1 MSAPTC
7 SSCGASNADGLV
19 YCASCGALMEK
30 SSPAAST
37 GSNAAALAK
46 RRSIRVEA
54 DRPPAPGL
62 FSRIKALVIYLFWV
76 AFGVVVVLA
85 SMEPK
90 ANELREQR
98 VSDPKG
104 ILQRVFAASRFTPSG
119 LPQSVINSLLEEQ
132 GAYSPESSVRLIPM
146 PVWDHVRVELLQ
158 GTVTLHATMSI
169 LGRPFHLSETFRLQ
183 GGPGSWGLQAE
194 SASIGLLDISGYL
207 MPVVT
212 RLIRPAIFSNY
223 KDLEALST
231 ARTLAIRPGLIE
243 FTSR

>member
-1 MSAPTC
+1 MSALTC
-7 SSCGASNADGLV
+7 SSCGSSNADGLV

-37 GSNAAALAK
+37 GSTAAALAK

-76 AFGVVVVLA
+76 ALGVVVVLA

-90 ANELREQR
+90 TNGLREQR
-98 VSDPKG
+98 IVDTKG
-104 ILQRVFAASRFTPSG
+104 VLQRVFASARFTPAG
-119 LPQSVINSLLEEQ
+119 IPQQVINSLLEEQ
-132 GAYSPESSVRLIPM
+132 GAYSPESPVRLIPL
-146 PVWDHVRVELLQ
+146 PVWDHARVELLQ
-158 GTVTLHATMSI
+158 GEVILRARMAI

-183 GGPGSWGLQAE
+183 GGPGAWGLQAE
-194 SASIGLLDISGYL
+194 SASIGLLDIPSYL
-207 MPVVT
+207 IPVVT
-212 RLIRPAIFSNY
+212 HLIRPAIFANY
-223 KDLEALST
+223 KDLESLST
-231 ARTLAIRPGLIE
+231 ARTLAIRPSLIE

>member
-1 MSAPTC
+1 MSTLTC
-7 SSCGASNADGLV
+7 SSCRASNADGLV
-19 YCASCGALMEK
+19 YCASCGALLEK

-37 GSNAAALAK
+37 GSTAAALAK

-54 DRPPAPGL
+54 DRPPPRGL

-76 AFGVVVVLA
+76 ALGVIVVLA

-90 ANELREQR
+90 TNGLREQR
-98 VSDPKG
+98 IADTKG
-104 ILQRVFAASRFTPSG
+104 VLQRVFASARFSPAG
-119 LPQSVINSLLEEQ
+119 IPQSVINSLLDEQ

-169 LGRPFHLSETFRLQ
+169 LERPFHLSETFRLQ
-183 GGPGSWGLQAE
+183 GGPGAWGLHAE
-194 SASIGLLDISGYL
+194 SASIGLLDIPGYL
-207 MPVVT
+207 IPVVT
-212 RLIRPAIFSNY
+212 HLIRPAIFANY
-223 KDLEALST
+223 KDLESLST

-243 FTSR
+243 FTLR